1 MNLVQKLCNSECWE
15 LNMKLCNEMEKAM
28 GRSFVVAE
36 HNVGL
41 FNEIGQWLYVSGQK

>member
-28 GRSFVVAE
+28 GRSIVVAE

-41 FNEIGQWLYVSGQK
+41 FIGMKLIIGFM